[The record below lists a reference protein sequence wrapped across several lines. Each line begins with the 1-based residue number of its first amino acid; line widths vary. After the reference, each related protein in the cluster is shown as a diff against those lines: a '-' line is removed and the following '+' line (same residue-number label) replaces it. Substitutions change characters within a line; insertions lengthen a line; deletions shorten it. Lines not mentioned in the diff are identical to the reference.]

1 VNKIMSYEVRKLP
14 KKTVIIISLIVSIA
28 IVIFL
33 VQKTLKEQRFAE
45 ILATLGH
52 TNIAELKIIN
62 KLNVEDVQ
70 TKLKS
75 NVFKV
80 KFFDKDLNQT
90 CIGFLH
96 KEKDDLYSK
105 DFDCK

>member
-1 VNKIMSYEVRKLP
+1 MSYEVRKLP

-45 ILATLGH
+45 ILGTLGH
-52 TNIAELKIIN
+52 TNITELKIIN

-80 KFFDKDLNQT
+80 KFFDKNLNQT

>member
-1 VNKIMSYEVRKLP
+1 MNYEVRKLP

-52 TNIAELKIIN
+52 TNITELKIIN

>member
-1 VNKIMSYEVRKLP
+1 MSYEVRKLP
-14 KKTVIIISLIVSIA
+14 RKTVIIICVMVIIA
-28 IVIFL
+28 VAIFL
-33 VQKTLKEQRFAE
+33 VQTILKEERFTE
-45 ILATLGH
+45 ILADLGH
-52 TNIAELKIIN
+52 TNIKELKIIN
-62 KLNVEDVQ
+62 KLSVEDIQ

-80 KFFDKDLNQT
+80 KFFDNDLNQT
-90 CIGFLH
+90 CIGFIH

>member
-1 VNKIMSYEVRKLP
+1 MSYEVRKLP
-14 KKTVIIISLIVSIA
+14 KKTVIIISLIVSIT

-52 TNIAELKIIN
+52 TNITELKIIN

>member
-1 VNKIMSYEVRKLP
+1 MSYEVRKLP

-45 ILATLGH
+45 ILGTLGH
-52 TNIAELKIIN
+52 TNITELKIIN

-90 CIGFLH
+90 CIGFIH

>member
-1 VNKIMSYEVRKLP
+1 MSYEVRKLP
-14 KKTVIIISLIVSIA
+14 KKTVIIISLIVFIA

-45 ILATLGH
+45 ILGTLGH
-52 TNIAELKIIN
+52 TNITELKIIN

>member
-1 VNKIMSYEVRKLP
+1 MSYEVRKLP

-28 IVIFL
+28 IVIYL

-45 ILATLGH
+45 ILGTLGH
-52 TNIAELKIIN
+52 TNITELKIIN

>member
-1 VNKIMSYEVRKLP
+1 MSYEVRKLP

-28 IVIFL
+28 IIIFL

-45 ILATLGH
+45 ILGTLGH
-52 TNIAELKIIN
+52 TNITELKIIN

>member
-1 VNKIMSYEVRKLP
+1 MSRIMSYEVRKLP

-45 ILATLGH
+45 ILGTLGH
-52 TNIAELKIIN
+52 TNITELKIIN

>member
-1 VNKIMSYEVRKLP
+1 MSYEVRKLP

-28 IVIFL
+28 IIIFL

-45 ILATLGH
+45 ILGILGH
-52 TNIAELKIIN
+52 TNITELKIIN

>member
-1 VNKIMSYEVRKLP
+1 MSYEVRKLP

-45 ILATLGH
+45 ILETLGH
-52 TNIAELKIIN
+52 TNITELKIIN

>member
-1 VNKIMSYEVRKLP
+1 MSYEVRKLP

-45 ILATLGH
+45 ILGTLGH
-52 TNIAELKIIN
+52 TNITELKIIN

-96 KEKDDLYSK
+96 KEKYDLYSK

>member
-1 VNKIMSYEVRKLP
+1 MSYEVRKLP

-52 TNIAELKIIN
+52 TNITELKIIN

>member
-1 VNKIMSYEVRKLP
+1 MSYEVRKLP
-14 KKTVIIISLIVSIA
+14 KKTVIIISLIVFIA

-52 TNIAELKIIN
+52 TNITELKIIN

>member
-1 VNKIMSYEVRKLP
+1 MSYEVRKLP

-45 ILATLGH
+45 ILGTLGH
-52 TNIAELKIIN
+52 TNITELKIIN

-96 KEKDDLYSK
+96 KEKDELYSK

>member
-1 VNKIMSYEVRKLP
+1 MSYEVRKLP
-14 KKTVIIISLIVSIA
+14 KKTVIIISFIVSIA

-45 ILATLGH
+45 ILGTLGH
-52 TNIAELKIIN
+52 TNITELKIIN

>member
-1 VNKIMSYEVRKLP
+1 MSYEVRKLP

-33 VQKTLKEQRFAE
+33 VQKTLKEHSFAE
-45 ILATLGH
+45 ILGRLGH
-52 TNIAELKIIN
+52 TNITELKIIN

>member
-1 VNKIMSYEVRKLP
+1 MSYEVRKLP

-45 ILATLGH
+45 ILGTLGH
-52 TNIAELKIIN
+52 TNITELKIIN
-62 KLNVEDVQ
+62 KLIVEDVQ

>member
-1 VNKIMSYEVRKLP
+1 MSYEVRKLP
-14 KKTVIIISLIVSIA
+14 KKTVIIINLIVSIA
-28 IVIFL
+28 IIIFL

-45 ILATLGH
+45 ILGTLGH
-52 TNIAELKIIN
+52 TNITELKIIN

>member
-1 VNKIMSYEVRKLP
+1 MSYEVRKLP

-33 VQKTLKEQRFAE
+33 VQKTLKEQRFTE
-45 ILATLGH
+45 ILGTLGH
-52 TNIAELKIIN
+52 TNITELQIIN

-75 NVFKV
+75 SVFKV

>member
-1 VNKIMSYEVRKLP
+1 MSYEVRKLP

-52 TNIAELKIIN
+52 TNITELKIIN

-105 DFDCK
+105 DFNCK

>member
-1 VNKIMSYEVRKLP
+1 MSYEVRKLP
-14 KKTVIIISLIVSIA
+14 KKTVIIISLIVFIA
-28 IVIFL
+28 LVIFL

-52 TNIAELKIIN
+52 KNITELKIIN

>member
-1 VNKIMSYEVRKLP
+1 MSYEVRKLP

-45 ILATLGH
+45 ILGTLGH
-52 TNIAELKIIN
+52 TNITELKIIN

-80 KFFDKDLNQT
+80 KFFDNDLNQT

>member
-1 VNKIMSYEVRKLP
+1 MSYEVRKLP

-52 TNIAELKIIN
+52 KNITELKIIN